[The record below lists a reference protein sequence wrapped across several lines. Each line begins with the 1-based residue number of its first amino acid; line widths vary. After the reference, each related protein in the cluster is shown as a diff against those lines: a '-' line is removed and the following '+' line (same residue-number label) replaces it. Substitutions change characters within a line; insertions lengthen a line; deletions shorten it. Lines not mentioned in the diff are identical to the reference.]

1 MRDEGL
7 HERRDCVTSPS
18 LTSDRAPSSR
28 SAVDSARG
36 PSAVVAPACPGC
48 ESPSVAPVPC
58 EEPRCERPTRF
69 TATGSLRCIVRRV
82 RGAGVCNGSNPRAR
96 CGRTAARGGS
106 RRGYY
111 RSLFLAISRRALVL
125 RAATTSDERPYGTV
139 PPPPAPAAPDP
150 APTPAQWLREGKCTV
165 LCSMVQKGTQN

>member
-1 MRDEGL
+1 MK
-7 HERRDCVTSPS
+7 VYTSGVCDVA
-18 LTSDRAPSSR
+18 LTSDRAPSR

-69 TATGSLRCIVRRV
+69 TATRFPVKCGVSVV
-82 RGAGVCNGSNPRAR
+82 PGFVCNGSNPRAR